1 MSVERG
7 HEWRE
12 LKRARRALAEATH
25 DRAFP
30 RDPALAEPSNG
41 APNTVGPDG
50 APTTYGAAEP
60 IVVDGDSLA
69 AAMPYGGGPSLV
81 PSPWAGW
88 PSAWQPAWTTGA
100 GIGGTLGS
108 RVSTV
113 FSCTALNANALG
125 SMPLSITDKGRPI
138 DADDYGWTENPDP
151 RLYSGWSEFMVQ
163 AALSLLTRGDV
174 YVHATGWSYE
184 TLLPTSFMVLDPEQV
199 SCTFDEDGLRRY
211 TIGGAPVY
219 PWDLMHVRYLT
230 AAGWPTGLSPLQGA
244 ANNLRAAGAL
254 ENYGAELAEGR
265 GIPWGVLT
273 SEQRLTHRQT
283 LEARRQYVEAA
294 ATRGGAP
301 AVLGS
306 GLKLDTLTISP
317 RDMALLDLEVFHEQR
332 IAAAFGVPPFLIG
345 LPQPSGLTYANATSL
360 FDFHWRGM
368 LRPLGRKITEGLSAF
383 ALPRGRKLHVNAG
396 DYVQPPLAERA
407 VAYGAM
413 NAAGILDDDEWR
425 ALEGLPPLSPA
436 QRGARGQRPANAAVA
451 TATADSAVVQ

>member
-1 MSVERG
+1 VSTERG
-7 HEWRE
+7 AEWRAY
-12 LKRARRALAEATH
+12 KRARAELARATH

-30 RDPALAEPSNG
+30 RDPSLADPSNSSSG
-41 APNTVGPDG
+41 TVGPDT
-50 APTTYGAAEP
+50 PPSTYGDAEP
-60 IVVDGDSLA
+60 VVVDGDALA
-69 AAMPYGGGPSLV
+69 AALPYAGGPSLV

-88 PSAWQPAWTTGA
+88 PSAWQPAWTSGA

-138 DADDYGWTENPDP
+138 DAEQYGWTENPDP
-151 RLYSGWSEFMVQ
+151 RLYSGWGEFMVQ
-163 AALSLLTRGDV
+163 AALSLLTRGDL
-174 YVHATGWSYE
+174 YVHATGWDYE
-184 TLLPTSFMVLDPEQV
+184 TLMPTSFMVLDPEQV

-211 TIGGAPVY
+211 TIGGRDVY
-219 PWDLMHVRYLT
+219 PWDLVHVRYLT

-254 ENYGAELAEGR
+254 ENYGADLAESGA
-265 GIPWGVLT
+265 IPWGVLT
-273 SEQRLTHRQT
+273 SEQRLTRTQT
-283 LEARRQYVEAA
+283 LAARQQYLEAA
-294 ATRGGAP
+294 ATRRGAP
-301 AVLGS
+301 AVLGN
-306 GLKLDTLTISP
+306 GLKLSTLTITP
-317 RDMALLDLEVFHEQR
+317 KDMALLDLEVFHEQR

-407 VAYGAM
+407 TAYGAM
-413 NAAGILDDDEWR
+413 HAAGILDDDEWR
-425 ALEGLPPLSPA
+425 ALEGLPPLTPA
-436 QRGARGQRPANAAVA
+436 QRAARGTRQATAAVA
-451 TATADSAVVQ
+451 TTTADSAVVQ